1 MEMPSR
7 KLHRSGLLRR
17 HAIVR
22 TESPERM
29 REAMHK
35 VFEADRLEV
44 RGDADK
50 FFGQG
55 SRIRLRRMGLN
66 YCSYGAEVRLGF
78 PEMPG
83 LRQLICLSGAG
94 ETVVDGRRIPLSV
107 DSTCVIPVGSKLDAR
122 YGDGYRQIVFN
133 VDPAAV
139 ERKLE
144 ALLGVSLGK
153 PIEFEVATRFQSPQA
168 LALRRLILF
177 LVDQIDAPDAEVCP
191 AALDEFENAVI
202 VAFLCGQDH
211 NFSAQLAAPSAKA
224 GPWQIRMTED
234 FIAANLDKPL
244 SVAEIAQAVG
254 VSVRGIF
261 SAFRRSR
268 GVSPMM
274 FLKSLRLE
282 RAHLMLSRIEPDQ
295 SVMKTA
301 FACGFHSH
309 GHFARAYKLRFGE
322 SPSETL
328 ARTRGS

>member
-1 MEMPSR
+1 MPSQKSR
-7 KLHRSGLLRR
+7 RSGLLRR
-17 HAIVR
+17 HAVVR
-22 TESPERM
+22 TADPERM
-29 REAMHK
+29 RDAMYETFK
-35 VFEADRLEV
+35 ADSLEV

-50 FFGQG
+50 FFGQA
-55 SRIRLRRMGLN
+55 SRIRLRNIGLN

-94 ETVVDGRRIPLSV
+94 ETLIDGRRTPLSL

-122 YGDGYRQIVFN
+122 YGDAFRQIVFS
-133 VDPAAV
+133 VDPDAV

-153 PIEFEVATRFQSPQA
+153 PIEFKVATRFQSPHA
-168 LALRRLILF
+168 HALRRLVLF
-177 LVDQIDAPDAEVCP
+177 LVDQIDAPDAELCP
-191 AALDEFENAVI
+191 ATLAEFENATI
-202 VAFLCGQDH
+202 VAFLCGQEH
-211 NFSAQLAAPSAKA
+211 NFSAMLVAPGAEA
-224 GPWQIRMTED
+224 GPWQIRMTEE

-244 SVAEIAQAVG
+244 SVTQIAQAVG
-254 VSVRGIF
+254 VSVRAIF
-261 SAFRRSR
+261 SAFQQSR

-282 RAHLMLSRIEPDQ
+282 RAHQMLSRREADQ
-295 SVMKTA
+295 SVMKAA
-301 FACGFHSH
+301 FACGFQSH
-309 GHFARAYKLRFGE
+309 GHFARSYKLRFGE